1 MNNVQT
7 IAWSFGWWALVIA
20 LTFNIASA
28 TFPKVKVI
36 NVPRHSSRR
45 LHMKNELASHNIAFE
60 WLDAVDGLAL
70 TRGELISNCTA
81 MGRYFMTPGMIGCF
95 LSHKKCWEYCV
106 RSGNPLLVFEDDV
119 VLEKNFCEV
128 VTVAMDKLEKMRI
141 SNDNRDHR
149 DKEWDV
155 LLLGALGCVHPDK
168 KKYGLNW
175 IPSLVGGKWRKTRY
189 VSGLDMDGIGNCKKP
204 CIHVPM
210 CPYGGHAYILSPT
223 GAEKLLQHCPRAS
236 YHVDVIAWGLKDLN
250 ILAIHPLISWQTN
263 NDTTIGGFVHI
274 LKKLRIPRLVA
285 DSYTGFE
292 IGWALS
298 APLLRLGG
306 PYFGGNMLLTNGNSL
321 AIMFLG
327 SVVGIL
333 QKSPLILG
341 LTAIYV
347 IAVTILVRILSS
359 SWNR

>member
-1 MNNVQT
+1 M
-7 IAWSFGWWALVIA
+7 
-20 LTFNIASA
+20 
-28 TFPKVKVI
+28 VK
-36 NVPRHSSRR
+36 
-45 LHMKNELASHNIAFE
+45 
-60 WLDAVDGLAL
+60 
-70 TRGELISNCTA
+70 
-81 MGRYFMTPGMIGCF
+81 Y
-95 LSHKKCWEYCV
+95 
-106 RSGNPLLVFEDDV
+106 
-119 VLEKNFCEV
+119 
-128 VTVAMDKLEKMRI
+128 
-141 SNDNRDHR
+141 
-149 DKEWDV
+149 
-155 LLLGALGCVHPDK
+155 
-168 KKYGLNW
+168 
-175 IPSLVGGKWRKTRY
+175 
-189 VSGLDMDGIGNCKKP
+189 
-204 CIHVPM
+204 IHVPASN
-210 CPYGGHAYILSPT
+210 CLIPAVNSQLSDKPNKDLWSGGLTCHHFFSVVIPDAPY
-223 GAEKLLQHCPRAS
+223 S

-347 IAVTILVRILSS
+347 IAVTVLVRILSS

>member
-1 MNNVQT
+1 MRRLAKSDPMVLCNT
-7 IAWSFGWWALVIA
+7 EESGEHI
-20 LTFNIASA
+20 TSA

-45 LHMKNELASHNIAFE
+45 LHMKDELASHNIAFE

-70 TRGELISNCTA
+70 TREELISNSTA

-106 RSGNPLLVFEDDV
+106 RSGDPLLVFEDDV

-128 VTVAMDKLEKMRI
+128 VTAAMDKLEKMRI
-141 SNDNRDHR
+141 SNNDRDHH

-168 KKYGLNW
+168 KKYGLNLF
-175 IPSLVGGKWRKTRY
+175 SCLVGGKWRKTRF
-189 VSGLDMDGIGNCKKP
+189 VSGLDVDGIENCKNS

-210 CPYGGHAYILSPT
+210 CPYATHAYILSPT
-223 GAEKLLQHCPRAS
+223 GAKKLLQHCPRAC
-236 YHVDVIAWGLKDLN
+236 YHVDVIAWGLTDLN
-250 ILAIHPLISWQTN
+250 ILAIHPLLSWQTN
-263 NDTTIGGFVHI
+263 NDTTIGGLVHI
-274 LKKLRIPRLVA
+274 LRKLRIPRLVA
-285 DSYTGFE
+285 DSYTGLE
-292 IGWALS
+292 IGWCFS
-298 APLLRLGG
+298 SPLLRVGG
-306 PYFGGNMLLTNGNSL
+306 PYFGGNMLLTYGNFL

-327 SVVGIL
+327 LVVGIL
-333 QKSPLILG
+333 QKSPLLLG
-341 LTAIYV
+341 LTATFFL
-347 IAVTILVRILSS
+347 AVASLIRIISS